1 MLLYGAECW
10 VPLQRDVRRLSS
22 SYTSC
27 IRSILGITR
36 RDIWQT
42 HLADRDFFALWGD
55 QRPLPVLLMQC
66 RLEWLGHVARMPD
79 ERIPKRLL
87 FGLLRARRPPGGPR
101 KRGRDCVRA
110 DLKCLDALDGWYA
123 LAQSCP
129 AWHALYSE
137 YVSPPPVAR
146 TVSCDFCHGQ
156 FSLQS
161 DLRCHKCLVERML
174 PIEQQS
180 GAVLCDRCDRWFRS
194 AGGYAVHRCSPSSST
209 GAAPSQSLQRTS
221 TSCNPLQCQVCQ
233 RTFKS
238 NSGLTRHKCVRASR
252 PAVGDRDSFTFV
264 CECGRKFRRQQDLLR
279 HRRFCS

>member
-10 VPLQRDVRRLSS
+10 VPLHRDVHRLSS
-22 SYTSC
+22 FYTSC
-27 IRSILGITR
+27 VRSILGITR

-42 HLADRDFFALWGD
+42 HLADRELFALWGD
-55 QRPLPVLLMQC
+55 QRPLPVLLMQR

-79 ERIPKRLL
+79 ERVPKKLL
-87 FGLLRARRPPGGPR
+87 FGLLRARRPPGRPR
-101 KRGRDCVRA
+101 KRWRDCVRA

-123 LAQSCP
+123 LAQSRP

-137 YVSPPPVAR
+137 YVSPPSVAR

-174 PIEQQS
+174 PVEQQS

-194 AGGYAVHRCSPSSST
+194 VVMQFIGAPLPLPLVLPHRNLCR
-209 GAAPSQSLQRTS
+209 L
-221 TSCNPLQCQVCQ
+221 
-233 RTFKS
+233 
-238 NSGLTRHKCVRASR
+238 R
-252 PAVGDRDSFTFV
+252 PATLSSVKSVSEHLTLTAV
-264 CECGRKFRRQQDLLR
+264 
-279 HRRFCS
+279 